1 MNNAND
7 DFVDKLRDESDIVS
21 VVSDYVPLKK
31 KGKNYWGCCPF
42 HQEKTPSFSVAADKG
57 FFYCFGCGVGGNVF
71 NFLMKIENIDFFNA
85 VKLLANKLNISLPEK
100 EKSEE
105 EKKREQKYARLYEV
119 NQLAA
124 NFYHS
129 CLTKTAYGESSLA
142 YLLNRGI
149 TQELIEKFQLGFAPP
164 AWNKLEQSF
173 ASRGIAAETLLD
185 SGLIVARPSGEGAYD
200 RFRDR
205 IMFPILNLRGQV
217 VGFGGRV
224 LDDTQPKYL
233 NSPETLLYNKRRELY
248 GIDQAFK
255 SIREQGKVIVV
266 EGYLDQISVYGA
278 GITNVVASLGTA
290 FTAEQAKMLLKL
302 APEIY
307 FAYDGD
313 AAGHKATIRALATVS
328 ELGAKVKI
336 IQIPDGKDPDDF
348 VRQFGANE
356 FKLLIDKSLS
366 LIEYQIEC
374 ALAEVVDYSHLEGK
388 VAVISKVIPFL
399 AQADNAVEVN
409 AHLAHLSAVLTIDEG
424 SIRAELRKYRSTAGK
439 DKNAKPIRSAPI
451 TAVAKQPSL
460 AAEQAERHLIYFLFQ
475 DASIIP
481 YVQSLLPVD
490 YFQQALRQ
498 EIIKQLF
505 DSYNAGT
512 VIEPANYSQLLSTA
526 AVAELSHIMLL
537 DNPCEDKMR
546 VVEDYIRTI
555 QLAYLRNQYEE
566 HRLKADELERMGDS
580 RFLQE
585 LAESQRIKY
594 EISKLHHSE

>member
-1 MNNAND
+1 MNHAND
-7 DFVDKLRDESDIVS
+7 DFVDRLKDESDIVS

-42 HQEKTPSFSVAADKG
+42 HHEKTPSFSVSSDKG

-100 EKSEE
+100 EKSDE
-105 EKKREQKYARLYEV
+105 EKKRDQKYARLYQV

-124 NFYHS
+124 EFYHS
-129 CLTKTAYGESSLA
+129 CLTKTAYGKTALA
-142 YLLNRGI
+142 YLLDRGI
-149 TQELIEKFQLGFAPP
+149 TQEMIEKFQLGFAPP
-164 AWNKLEQSF
+164 SWNKLEQTF
-173 ASRGIAAETLLD
+173 INRGIATETLLD
-185 SGLIVARPSGEGAYD
+185 SGLIVTRQSGDGVYD

-205 IMFPILNLRGQV
+205 VMFPILNIRGQV

-224 LDDTQPKYL
+224 LDDSQPKYL

-248 GIDQAFK
+248 GLHQAFK
-255 SIREQGKVIVV
+255 SIRDQEKAIVV
-266 EGYLDQISVYGA
+266 EGYLDQISIYGA

-290 FTAEQAKMLLKL
+290 FTVEQAKMLLKL

-313 AAGHKATIRALATVS
+313 AAGQKATMRALATVS

-336 IQIPDGKDPDDF
+336 IQIPNGKDPD
-348 VRQFGANE
+348 E
-356 FKLLIDKSLS
+356 FIRKSGVDEFNLLMDKALS
-366 LIEYQIEC
+366 FIEYQIEQ
-374 ALAEVVDYSHLEGK
+374 ALVEVGDYSHLEGK

-399 AQADNAVEVN
+399 ALADNAVEVN
-409 AHLAHLSAVLTIDEG
+409 AHLSHLSAILTIDEG
-424 SIRAELRKYRSTAGK
+424 SIRAELRKYQFTAKK
-439 DKNAKPIRSAPI
+439 DKNVKQGYTTPAFSL
-451 TAVAKQPSL
+451 TQQPSV

-475 DASIIP
+475 DESIIP
-481 YVQSLLPVD
+481 YVQSMLPMD
-490 YFQQALRQ
+490 YFQHSLRQ
-498 EIIKQLF
+498 EIMNQLF
-505 DSYNAGT
+505 IAYNMGKA
-512 VIEPANYSQLLSTA
+512 IEPANCSLLLSA
-526 AVAELSHIMLL
+526 AAAAELSHIMLL

-546 VVEDYIRTI
+546 MVEDCIRTI

-585 LAESQRIKY
+585 LAESQRIKH
-594 EISKLHHSE
+594 EISKLHLSE